1 LKKRSKKLLFH
12 GRSRLSTS
20 SVPVERNEEPGN
32 KSFLLLFF
40 KKEVL
45 SFLPQAPSLPA
56 PLQLAMQAG

>member
-20 SVPVERNEEPGN
+20 AVPIVENEEPWN

-45 SFLPQAPSLPA
+45 SYLLCALKFSAVGIK
-56 PLQLAMQAG
+56 LALLR